1 MRDHD
6 KISCKAHTMGEIG
19 SKSAFFMNFEGRSGT
34 AVNHSMITLKW
45 LADEFP
51 KKGPSKSLKG
61 MEKLFAKHNLACFLH
76 RSFIKHHA
84 NSLPLL
90 RKV

>member
-6 KISCKAHTMGEIG
+6 EISCVTHTMGEKG

-34 AVNHSMITLKW
+34 AVNHSMLTSKW

-51 KKGPSKSLKG
+51 KKALVNHWGVWKKP
-61 MEKLFAKHNLACFLH
+61 FAKHNLAWFLH
-76 RSFIKHHA
+76 RSFIKYCT

-90 RKV
+90 RKI